1 MIEVRADVEVHLWC
15 STRLGF
21 MIKTPHCL
29 HFEESFSILSYF
41 MVVGFVKFSVVFFVL
56 RVKFLIQ
63 CQFAAVVLY
72 GLDTQYLVT
81 VDVIHFCSSLIVV
94 DEVLP
99 CFVHAVMIIKNIL
112 LKTTK
117 GYRCFC

>member
-29 HFEESFSILSYF
+29 HFEETFSILSYF
-41 MVVGFVKFSVVFFVL
+41 MVVGFVKFSVVFF
-56 RVKFLIQ
+56 FLKGEIFIR

-72 GLDTQYLVT
+72 GLDTQYLVCDCRCHSLLFFT
-81 VDVIHFCSSLIVV
+81 NSCRLSLAMFCACSHDHKEYSS
-94 DEVLP
+94 
-99 CFVHAVMIIKNIL
+99 
-112 LKTTK
+112 
-117 GYRCFC
+117 